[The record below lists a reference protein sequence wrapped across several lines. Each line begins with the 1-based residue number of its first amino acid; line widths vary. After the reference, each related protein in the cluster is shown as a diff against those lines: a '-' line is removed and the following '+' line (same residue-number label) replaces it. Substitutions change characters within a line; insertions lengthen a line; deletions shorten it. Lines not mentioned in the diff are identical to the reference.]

1 MSTADAETA
10 RSWLARA
17 KVRQTG
23 DLTWVD
29 DDLGSELS
37 ANDVALDYSSWVF
50 DDADLEVAL
59 RFRIAFGLIDLLDEY
74 WTTQEMHFPYCGSSR
89 EQPPA
94 ELWDG
99 YRDRLEAPQVSEQ
112 VTQSLW
118 YTWFECTD
126 TSEEA
131 FVALLGHDVELL
143 EAGGVA
149 GGMGGGVAGGV
160 ADDGFLR
167 RAARVLTASGPVRW
181 GVKAR
186 AYEAASSIEALRPAV
201 FHGLLRSYHDYFG
214 DLEPGPALTIL
225 DDLGLAPGTEHLAE
239 LRTVLAAGHSSHVA
253 NPEVWAAAQG
263 Q

>member
-1 MSTADAETA
+1 MSTTADAETA

-50 DDADLEVAL
+50 DDADLEVAM

-89 EQPPA
+89 ERPPA

-99 YRDRLEAPQVSEQ
+99 YRTRLEAPQVSEQ

-131 FVALLGHDVELL
+131 FAALLGREVELL
-143 EAGGVA
+143 EAGT
-149 GGMGGGVAGGV
+149 V

-167 RAARVLTASGPVRW
+167 RAGRVLAASGPVRW

-186 AYEAASSIEALRPAV
+186 AYEAAASVEALRPAV
-201 FHGLLRSYHDYFG
+201 FRGLLRSYHDYFG
-214 DLEPGPALTIL
+214 DLEPGPARTIL
-225 DDLGLAPGTEHLAE
+225 DSLGLAPETEHLAE

-253 NPEVWAAAQG
+253 SPDAWAAAQKTLA
-263 Q
+263 QKTLLP

>member
-1 MSTADAETA
+1 MSTTADAEAA

-23 DLTWVD
+23 ETTWVD

-50 DDADLEVAL
+50 DDDDLDVAM
-59 RFRIAFGLIDLLDEY
+59 RFRIAFGLVDLLDEF

-89 EQPPA
+89 QQPPA
-94 ELWDG
+94 ELWAG
-99 YRDRLEAPQVSEQ
+99 YRDRLEAPRVSERI
-112 VTQSLW
+112 TQSLW

-131 FVALLGHDVELL
+131 FVALLGQDVELL
-143 EAGGVA
+143 EAGAVGDEAFV
-149 GGMGGGVAGGV
+149 
-160 ADDGFLR
+160 R
-167 RAARVLTASGPVRW
+167 RADRVLTASGPVRW

-186 AYEAASSIEALRPAV
+186 SYEAAAAIEQLRPAV
-201 FHGLLRSYHDYFG
+201 FRGLLRSYHDYFG
-214 DLEPGPALTIL
+214 DLEPGPALAIL
-225 DDLGLAPGTEHLAE
+225 DRLELPEGTEHLAE
-239 LRTVLAAGHSSHVA
+239 LRAVLVAGHSSHVA
-253 NPEVWAAAQG
+253 SPEAWGAARATPQATAQD

>member
-99 YRDRLEAPQVSEQ
+99 YRARLEAPQVSEQ

-131 FVALLGHDVELL
+131 FVALLGQDVELL
-143 EAGGVA
+143 EAGEVPG
-149 GGMGGGVAGGV
+149 
-160 ADDGFLR
+160 DGFLR
-167 RAARVLTASGPVRW
+167 RADRVLTASGPVRW

-186 AYEAASSIEALRPAV
+186 AYAAASSVEALRPAV
-201 FHGLLRSYHDYFG
+201 FRGLLRSYHDYFG
-214 DLEPGPALTIL
+214 DLEPGPALAIL
-225 DDLGLAPGTEHLAE
+225 DDLRLAPDTEHLTE

-253 NPEVWAAAQG
+253 NPDVWAAAQG